1 MLKLQKFLRKI
12 AKEKI
17 NEKSW
22 AEGVIQ
28 CQDSR
33 WKIQAEKSLEDLNR
47 FIINERQC
55 GNLSRQE
62 LVSMIPVF
70 LLDIQ
75 PHHRVLDMC
84 ASPGSK
90 SKHVLEIM
98 HEKLNAVRFN
108 VINF

>member
-1 MLKLQKFLRKI
+1 MQKLQKILRKI
-12 AKEKI
+12 TKDKI

-22 AEGVIQ
+22 AEGVFQ
-28 CQDSR
+28 CEEDR
-33 WKIQAEKSLEDLNR
+33 WKIHDEKSLQDLYK
-47 FIINERQC
+47 FIINEREC

-62 LVSMIPVF
+62 LVSMIPSF
-70 LLDIQ
+70 LLDVQ

-98 HEKLNAVRFN
+98 HEKLNAVRYN